1 MFFPNGI
8 GSTEIVT
15 AKSSE
20 MNIMLPKPGEQD
32 MVSHVLLLC
41 VFCDMHFAVQHYTM
55 PLTFVPTVVELPM
68 KHLKH
73 KLGCEA

>member
-32 MVSHVLLLC
+32 MVSHMLLLC
-41 VFCDMHFAVQHYTM
+41 VFCDMHSVVQHYA
-55 PLTFVPTVVELPM
+55 VVELPM

-73 KLGCEA
+73 KLECEA

>member
-1 MFFPNGI
+1 
-8 GSTEIVT
+8 
-15 AKSSE
+15 
-20 MNIMLPKPGEQD
+20 MLPKPGEQD